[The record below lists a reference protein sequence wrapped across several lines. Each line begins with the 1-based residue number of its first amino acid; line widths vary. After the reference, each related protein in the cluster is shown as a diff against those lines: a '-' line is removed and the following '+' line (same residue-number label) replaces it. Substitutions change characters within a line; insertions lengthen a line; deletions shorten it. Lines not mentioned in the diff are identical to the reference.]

1 METGKVFMVSYSIK
15 RIQEA
20 EQMKLT
26 EHLLKISGVEYETNS
41 NCYAMIYDGGI
52 VLIDCGYSGLQWD
65 RMEAALRRWGHSL
78 KEVTHVF
85 LTHAHFDHGGNAR
98 KVNELGAKLLA
109 SGSDVYKIEKANP
122 ESERLFGSPLIPG
135 RVDQV
140 LRDGDRFSFP
150 GGASVTAFETPGHSA
165 GSLSFLVE
173 ADGCRA
179 LAAGDMFWPIACPP
193 EDRDDVE
200 LGFMGSDDFSLEA
213 LIASL
218 EKLAALD
225 ADILLSGH
233 YHVFFGDVSRMVD
246 LALAKAKRIKEEGK

>member
-1 METGKVFMVSYSIK
+1 
-15 RIQEA
+15 
-20 EQMKLT
+20 MKLS

-41 NCYAMIYDGGI
+41 NCYALLYEGGI
-52 VLIDCGYSGLQWD
+52 ALIDCGYSEAQWS
-65 RMEAALRRWGHSL
+65 RMEAALKRWGHSL
-78 KEVTHVF
+78 DEVTHVF
-85 LTHAHFDHGGNAR
+85 LTHAHFDHGGNAK

-109 SGSDVYKIEKANP
+109 SEGDVYKIEVANP

-135 RVDQV
+135 KVDQV
-140 LRDGDRFSFP
+140 LRDGERFSFP
-150 GGASVTAFETPGHSA
+150 GGAAITVIETPGHSA

-179 LAAGDMFWPIACPP
+179 LATGDIFWPVACPP

-200 LGFMGSDDFSLEA
+200 LGFMGSDDFSLDA

-218 EKLAALD
+218 EELAAVQ

-233 YHVFFGDVSRMVD
+233 YHVFFGDVPHMVR
-246 LALAKAKRIKEEGK
+246 LALQTAQKIKEDAK